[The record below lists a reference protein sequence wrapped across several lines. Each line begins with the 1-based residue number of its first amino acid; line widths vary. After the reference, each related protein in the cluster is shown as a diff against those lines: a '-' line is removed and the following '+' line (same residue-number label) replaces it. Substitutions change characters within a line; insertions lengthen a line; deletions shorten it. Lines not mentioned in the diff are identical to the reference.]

1 MSDDALTVVGTN
13 GGITEKA
20 NGWFE
25 VAVAIPGKQYP
36 VKLSTKKSEIVDA
49 VRELGAGEV
58 GTFSYKETE
67 SDRINP
73 HTEKP
78 YINRYLEGVEKGG
91 TVSTASGSSGG
102 GGQSGDVDWDSKERR
117 DFRSRAWAHTLGA
130 FGHTIKVDE
139 DPMLVFA
146 RLHSFQQAIYQD
158 IVQELAQGT
167 PAQTQLPVGPGTIPT
182 SRRTMTTIS
191 PSESR
196 TPERHDRGH
205 RRPRSSRRSSRGG
218 GRRREAGG
226 SHGSAEQHGIS
237 EAFSS
242 RRRSTS
248 RHDQG
253 ATEDRLEGSQD
264 ETDRHCP
271 PTTGRHRAR
280 SEGTHTDQKT
290 EKVER
295 PDGSDEREVHTREV
309 STIDADRARHG
320 QPRDAGA
327 GRSTSSQS

>member
-91 TVSTASGSSGG
+91 TVSTASGSSSG
-102 GGQSGDVDWDSKERR
+102 GGQGGDVDWDSKERR

-167 PAQTQLPVGPGTIPT
+167 PAQRSSPWAIPT
-182 SRRTMTTIS
+182 SRRMTTTIS
-191 PSESR
+191 PSES
-196 TPERHDRGH
+196 DRVLRSIEIRATGGH
-205 RRPRSSRRSSRGG
+205 AELQAIVTAVLNAVHKLRDD
-218 GRRREAGG
+218 A
-226 SHGSAEQHGIS
+226 AQEQHGIS
-237 EAFSS
+237 RPSFLYEG
-242 RRRSTS
+242 RIDLNGTIRVE
-248 RHDQG
+248 
-253 ATEDRLEGSQD
+253 TEDRL
-264 ETDRHCP
+264 
-271 PTTGRHRAR
+271 
-280 SEGTHTDQKT
+280 
-290 EKVER
+290 
-295 PDGSDEREVHTREV
+295 
-309 STIDADRARHG
+309 
-320 QPRDAGA
+320 
-327 GRSTSSQS
+327 